1 MTDANEWFLRNHD
14 HLQSLGIALEE
25 QREGYVRLRLPHDDA
40 LTNPGSDVMQGGVV
54 ATLIDHGAGAAI
66 RTTLAEPRA
75 QTHATTEL
83 NVSYV
88 RPATADLTAE
98 ATVVRSGRTRGVV
111 TIEVSAEL
119 PEGKK
124 TIAVGRVAL
133 FLDRSTGTE

>member
-14 HLQSLGIALEE
+14 HLQSLGITLEE

-40 LTNPGSDVMQGGVV
+40 LTNPESDVMQGGVV
-54 ATLIDHGAGAAI
+54 ATLVDHGAGAAI

-88 RPATADLTAE
+88 RPATADLIAE

-119 PEGKK
+119 PEGEK